1 MLTPQQFAEWQAF
14 YKIEPWGFQTDD
26 MQFSFTR
33 KMMADVM
40 GAKKRNGQPITI
52 EDVSLSKMFSEQKAP
67 KTQSVEE
74 MKAILLALAGGKE
87 ENNG

>member
-1 MLTPQQFAEWQAF
+1 
-14 YKIEPWGFQTDD
+14 
-26 MQFSFTR
+26 
-33 KMMADVM
+33 M
-40 GAKKRNGQPITI
+40 GARKRGDQPIAI
-52 EDVSLSKMFSEQKAP
+52 EDVSLSKLFSDKRAP

>member
-1 MLTPQQFAEWQAF
+1 
-14 YKIEPWGFQTDD
+14 

-40 GAKKRNGQPITI
+40 GAKKRNDQPVTI
-52 EDVSLSKMFSEQKAP
+52 EDVSLSKLFLEQKAP
-67 KTQSVEE
+67 KSQSIDE
-74 MKAILLALAGGKE
+74 MKAILYALAGKE

>member
-14 YKIEPWGFQTDD
+14 YKIEPWGFQIED

-40 GAKKRNGQPITI
+40 GAKKRNDQPITI

-67 KTQSVEE
+67 KTQSIEE
-74 MKAILLALAGGKE
+74 MKAILLALAGKE

>member
-1 MLTPQQFAEWQAF
+1 
-14 YKIEPWGFQTDD
+14 
-26 MQFSFTR
+26 
-33 KMMADVM
+33 MADVM

-67 KTQSVEE
+67 KPQSVEE

>member
-1 MLTPQQFAEWQAF
+1 MLTPEQFAEWQAF
-14 YKIEPWGFQTDD
+14 YKLEPWGFQIND

-40 GAKKRNGQPITI
+40 GAKKRGDQPIAI
-52 EDVSLSKMFSEQKAP
+52 EDVSLSKLFSEKRAP
-67 KTQSVEE
+67 KSQSIDE
-74 MKAILLALAGGKE
+74 MKAILYALAGKE

>member
-1 MLTPQQFAEWQAF
+1 MRYPKLKRRNLKKLIYGAGRRFAFRLALALGYPPRLSLSMLTPQQFAEWQAF

-40 GAKKRNGQPITI
+40 GSQETK
-52 EDVSLSKMFSEQKAP
+52 
-67 KTQSVEE
+67 
-74 MKAILLALAGGKE
+74 
-87 ENNG
+87 

>member
-14 YKIEPWGFQTDD
+14 YKIEPWGFQIED

-67 KTQSVEE
+67 KTQSIEE
-74 MKAILLALAGGKE
+74 MKAILLALAGNE

>member
-1 MLTPQQFAEWQAF
+1 
-14 YKIEPWGFQTDD
+14 

-40 GAKKRNGQPITI
+40 GAKKRNDQPITI

-67 KTQSVEE
+67 KSQSIDE
-74 MKAILLALAGGKE
+74 MKAILYALAGKE